1 MQIITLTLNP
11 AFDVHCHGEQFLQGK
26 ENLARIT
33 SRQSAGKG
41 VNISRALDSNG
52 IDNLALILVGQE
64 NGDAYTKGLTGLN
77 YSVISTPGRI
87 RENITIHTDCG
98 EETRLSFPGF
108 LAEKAC
114 CAALEDKLRT
124 LCHADTVLTVTGRL
138 AEGMSATWIK
148 SLLASLPARLVI
160 DSRSFSLAD
169 LLEIKPWLI
178 KPNQEEVSAYLG
190 RSITSFA
197 QVRKQA
203 EALHRGGIENVMI
216 SMGGDGAL
224 LCCREG
230 CFVACPPKVEVRS
243 TIGAGDSSIA
253 GFLAAGAA
261 DAQTRLRSAVAFGT
275 AACMTEGTLPPE
287 AETVA
292 AYYHE
297 IQVQKL

>member
-11 AFDVHCHGEQFLQGK
+11 AFDVHCRAEQFLQGK

-41 VNISRALDSNG
+41 INISRALVSNG

-64 NGDAYTKGLTGLN
+64 NGEEYTKGLAGLN
-77 YSVISTPGRI
+77 YTAIPTPGRI

-108 LAEKAC
+108 LADKAC
-114 CAALEDKLRT
+114 CTALEEKLHA
-124 LCHADTVLTVTGRL
+124 LCNTDTVLTVTGRL
-138 AEGMSATWIK
+138 AEGMSMNWIK
-148 SLLASLPARLVI
+148 SLLASLPVRLVI

-169 LLEIKPWLI
+169 LQEIRPWLI

-190 RSITSFA
+190 RPVTSFV
-197 QVRKQA
+197 QVREQA
-203 EALHRGGIENVMI
+203 EALHQAGIENVMI

-230 CFVACPPKVEVRS
+230 CLVARPPKVEVRS

-253 GFLAAGAA
+253 GFLAAGEA
-261 DAQTRLRSAVAFGT
+261 DAQMQLRCAVAFGT
-275 AACMTEGTLPPE
+275 AACMTEGILPPE

-292 AYYHE
+292 AYFHE
-297 IQVQKL
+297 IQVQSL